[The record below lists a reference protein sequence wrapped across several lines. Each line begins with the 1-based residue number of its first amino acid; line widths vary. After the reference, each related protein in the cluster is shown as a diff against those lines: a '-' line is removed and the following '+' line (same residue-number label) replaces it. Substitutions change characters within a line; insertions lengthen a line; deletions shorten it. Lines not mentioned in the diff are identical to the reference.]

1 MKFIDKYLS
10 SNEVAEMVGRTHDNV
25 LKDIRNIVEQIG
37 GVKTL
42 YVIYILIIWMLVPI
56 SIVIMKRIDET
67 KVKRQAITAILS
79 ASLFTLLVVF
89 LTLI

>member
-37 GVKTL
+37 GVKNHESYFVEST
-42 YVIYILIIWMLVPI
+42 YVNSQNKELPNYLL
-56 SIVIMKRIDET
+56 T
-67 KVKRQAITAILS
+67 KKA
-79 ASLFTLLVVF
+79 ASYTQQE
-89 LTLI
+89 

>member
-1 MKFIDKYLS
+1 M
-10 SNEVAEMVGRTHDNV
+10 
-25 LKDIRNIVEQIG
+25 
-37 GVKTL
+37 KTL
-42 YVIYILIIWMLVPI
+42 YVIYILIIWVLVPI

-79 ASLFTLLVVF
+79 ASLFTLLVVS